1 MKRYHRRNGNIHG
14 RNLKFLEHYL
24 GHFLPIGLGIVR
36 CFGEEHGKF
45 LGIDM
50 KLVMASVIPDLFDVI
65 PIGNEIMLINRV
77 IQCANT
83 TPGQS
88 FTPKKTAL
96 CSIPA
101 CGGRAT
107 AHGKTVLGVPSP
119 AKPTCLRITK
129 NGMGSKINGCEQT
142 SMETTVSSQSIRKG
156 MAEISNQWNLT
167 ST

>member
-1 MKRYHRRNGNIHG
+1 MAGI
-14 RNLKFLEHYL
+14 FEHYL
-24 GHFLPIGLGIVR
+24 GHFLPFGLGIVR
-36 CFGEEHGKF
+36 CFGEEHGMF

-65 PIGNEIMLINRV
+65 PIGNEIMLINKV

-83 TPGQS
+83 TPSQS

-107 AHGKTVLGVPSP
+107 THGKTVLGVPSP
-119 AKPTCLRITK
+119 VKPACLRITK
-129 NGMGSKINGCEQT
+129 
-142 SMETTVSSQSIRKG
+142 
-156 MAEISNQWNLT
+156 
-167 ST
+167 